1 MSSMVPQ
8 IGDVIGDKYRI
19 ERKLG
24 GGGMGTVFSATH
36 LMTGRRFAL
45 KWMNSRVA
53 ADTAARERFIREFQ
67 AAGSIDH
74 ANVVAVLDV
83 GSRDGAL
90 YIVMEYLE
98 GESLGARIAR
108 GALAPSECVPIVVEA
123 MRGVAAAH
131 RMDIVHRD
139 LKPDNIFI
147 CQNSG
152 RHGLD
157 VKVLDFGVAKGMNE
171 RATQM
176 PTITARGM
184 AVGTPPYMAPEQVLA
199 LPSMDHRVDIY
210 AFGVILYEALSGQLP
225 FAGVNGMLLLERIVR
240 GGPPQLSQVVSGVP
254 VGLEATVMRALS
266 RDPRRRFGHL
276 AEFAACLQP
285 WAAGAGAFGDVVSV
299 RLRESVPDGPRAS
312 RASNEPR
319 ASRASNEPRTSRAS
333 NEPPEP
339 KGMFSV
345 FKQLTRAARS
355 SAPPIAAASNAAR
368 ARPLTPSEQSAPSVG
383 SGTRI
388 ESPRNAVPPEDVSPA
403 SGASHSTSRTPEPH
417 ESGEAAARVSGAF
430 YAVRVDGL
438 ESPADG
444 ETSRDAS
451 LSSSDVTDVT
461 GDEGPSEGWAPD
473 VLEAF
478 ARHAVPEDEAA
489 LPVSGTSHTAPA
501 QSHGDESGALDSS
514 SAELAAG
521 SAASQPP
528 QPTAADDDARR
539 TLEPQSSSTSVRGPA
554 RGPDVRSIETALRNA
569 LAREGRL
576 PLRHGWNTPDP
587 DAADSVGAA
596 TAADDT
602 YLHDD
607 AATRAAQSD
616 ESLAHYT
623 HAIARGSSVDPVGLP
638 RSVTSDSLLREQ
650 QTFAPGVPVSMKG
663 AEGDAEPRSR
673 RPRVASALTTLP
685 LAAAPHLNLP
695 PPIPDRAPRR
705 RVATLRPQSIVPL
718 MATFQRITPAVP
730 APPEPSVPRPGS
742 APLPA
747 RLSMHDL
754 SPLAA
759 DSTNNIWSIPT
770 ETSMPVPRQPVMR
783 SRGTFGWVLL
793 AATLLCSGGVILW
806 MEANDDAA
814 DDGSAETEA
823 PADIFADPPPENTS
837 VVPSPSTG
845 RPEVEDSDRVPAVD
859 VQSPGVA
866 EAPETISALEAPAVA
881 PAPAIEVKAESPP
894 PAAARPIEAVQPP
907 ASRAAEM
914 GRAAATP
921 EKSDAANN
929 RVAAPP
935 TKPEARLSAEPA
947 SPRANEARVSTK
959 PAAAAATKAADNVS
973 GVAPTRDPTAT
984 IGQPPLAAS
993 EFVVLSAASPAVVD
1007 EIFVTTPAPLVPPAG
1022 EPARANVPN
1031 GTAANTAKAPGST
1044 NGTAA
1049 NTAKTPAPANATA
1062 PNAAARDVAPN
1073 ASVAATR
1080 ANSSSSTAVATSAA
1094 LPNPNAD
1101 VTAMRG
1107 DLANPSAAG
1116 VQTRTD
1122 NPNADVSAVRGEP
1135 ANLSAAGAPMR
1146 ADTASANAAAAS
1158 ASPASVPATSSM
1170 PADAPNANASVPT
1183 ARADSASATEPVA
1196 GMGADNANVQGA
1208 DSRADSA
1215 SVTAPVAG
1223 MRADNANVAAASRAG
1238 APNVSAAAAAMRL
1251 ESAKVVAP
1259 NPRADS
1265 ANTFGPPAPRQ
1276 AETGNA
1282 DGTNPHANSA
1292 SAGAGA
1298 APTRAES
1305 TNANANGAT
1314 KREDAN
1320 ANGTTKRADAPNAAT
1335 PAATQAKNA
1344 SANAPGANQRSDSAN
1359 AFGPP
1364 APARAETGNAN
1375 GTSPHANS
1383 ATATAG
1389 ATRTE
1394 SANTNGSTKRADAP
1408 NAAAPAA
1415 TRAENANAPDANKHS
1430 DSANTFVPP
1439 APARAQNG
1447 NSDGTNTHAASANA
1461 TAGAPR
1467 TENANAPSANKRSDS
1482 ASATGTAAPTR
1493 AEGANTNANRT
1504 TKHTDAPNAS
1514 VPAAARAENANANA
1528 PGANKRPDA
1537 PNATTAAAPRATST
1551 NAPSPPAPRA
1561 NGRTDVSPGVAAAR
1575 TAAEPQK
1582 RRDSTP
1588 PAASPS
1594 NKAAPRAREETPA
1607 KARRD
1612 APDPAAARK
1621 PAAPD
1626 KNDASRRAQPGKPER
1641 ATDSKPPNAVKA
1653 PPAAKP
1659 TNSPKAANTAKNPA
1673 TAKAPPAAKGANI
1686 AKAPAVAKTPNT
1698 AKQPNTTS
1706 KKPAA
1711 AKPPSVAKSQDP
1723 IPTLIA
1729 LPMTGS
1735 TPAASP
1741 PPRAH
1746 DEAPAKPATDD
1757 QAGETRESKPPAAV
1771 SGESKNAPPRKTSGV
1786 SVKDF

>member
-299 RLRESVPDGPRAS
+299 RLRESVPDAP
-312 RASNEPR
+312 RASNEPW
-319 ASRASNEPRTSRAS
+319 ASRPSNEPWTSRTSRAS

-355 SAPPIAAASNAAR
+355 STPPIAAASNAAR

-438 ESPADG
+438 ESAADG
-444 ETSRDAS
+444 ETSRDAG

-461 GDEGPSEGWAPD
+461 GDAGPSEGWAPD

-501 QSHGDESGALDSS
+501 QAHGDESGARDSS

-528 QPTAADDDARR
+528 LPTAADEDARR
-539 TLEPQSSSTSVRGPA
+539 TPEPQSSSTSVRGPA

-587 DAADSVGAA
+587 DAADSVAAA

-616 ESLAHYT
+616 EPLAHYT

-638 RSVTSDSLLREQ
+638 RSVASDSLLREQ

-730 APPEPSVPRPGS
+730 APSQPSVPRPES

-894 PAAARPIEAVQPP
+894 PAAAPPIEAVQPP

-959 PAAAAATKAADNVS
+959 PAAAAAPKAADNVS

-1007 EIFVTTPAPLVPPAG
+1007 ETFVTTPAPLVPPAG

-1031 GTAANTAKAPGST
+1031 GTAANTAKAPGSA

-1049 NTAKTPAPANATA
+1049 NTAKTPGPANATA
-1062 PNAAARDVAPN
+1062 PNA
-1073 ASVAATR
+1073 SVAALR
-1080 ANSSSSTAVATSAA
+1080 ANSSSSTAAATSAA
-1094 LPNPNAD
+1094 PPNPNAD

-1122 NPNADVSAVRGEP
+1122 NPNADVSAVRGEQ

-1146 ADTASANAAAAS
+1146 ADPASANAAAAS
-1158 ASPASVPATSSM
+1158 AGPASVPATSSM

-1223 MRADNANVAAASRAG
+1223 MRADNANVAASRAG

-1282 DGTNPHANSA
+1282 DGT
-1292 SAGAGA
+1292 
-1298 APTRAES
+1298 
-1305 TNANANGAT
+1305 
-1314 KREDAN
+1314 
-1320 ANGTTKRADAPNAAT
+1320 
-1335 PAATQAKNA
+1335 
-1344 SANAPGANQRSDSAN
+1344 
-1359 AFGPP
+1359 
-1364 APARAETGNAN
+1364 
-1375 GTSPHANS
+1375 SPRANS

-1408 NAAAPAA
+1408 NAAAPAP
-1415 TRAENANAPDANKHS
+1415 TRAENANAPDANKRS
-1430 DSANTFVPP
+1430 DSANTFGPP

-1447 NSDGTNTHAASANA
+1447 NAGGTNTHAASANA
-1461 TAGAPR
+1461 TTGAPR

-1514 VPAAARAENANANA
+1514 VPAATRAENANANA

-1561 NGRTDVSPGVAAAR
+1561 NGRTDVSPGAAAAR
-1575 TAAEPQK
+1575 TAPEPEK

-1588 PAASPS
+1588 PAASPG
-1594 NKAAPRAREETPA
+1594 NTAAPRAREETPA

-1659 TNSPKAANTAKNPA
+1659 TNNPKAANTAKDPA
-1673 TAKAPPAAKGANI
+1673 TAKAPPAAKGANT

-1735 TPAASP
+1735 TPAAST

-1757 QAGETRESKPPAAV
+1757 QAGETRDSKPPAAV